1 MIKME
6 RKLIKKTVLSALFLA
21 IGIVLPLLTGQ
32 IKEFGDSLLPMHL
45 PVMLCGFICG
55 HKYGAAVGLIMPFL
69 RSAIFGMP
77 PMYPNAVW
85 MALELATYGFIIG
98 LVYKNR
104 KSDKILW
111 VYTSL
116 IIAML
121 SGRVVW
127 GISKALLLGI
137 KGSTFTFSAFLVGG
151 FVDAFLGIVLQLVL
165 IPSVMM
171 ILKKFKVGGSTK

>member
-1 MIKME
+1 ME
-6 RKLIKKTVLSALFLA
+6 RKSINKTVLSAMFLA
-21 IGIVLPLLTGQ
+21 IGLVLPLLTGQ
-32 IKEFGDSLLPMHL
+32 IKEVGDSLLPMHL
-45 PVMLCGFICG
+45 PVMLCGLICG
-55 HKYGAAVGLIMPFL
+55 YKHGAVVGLIMPFL
-69 RSAIFGMP
+69 RSVIFGMP

-85 MALELATYGFIIG
+85 MALELATYGLIIG

-116 IIAML
+116 ITAML

-127 GISKALLLGI
+127 GVSKALFLGL
-137 KGSTFTFSAFLVGG
+137 KGSAFTFSAFLVGG
-151 FVDAFLGIVLQLVL
+151 FVDAFLGIVLQLVF

-171 ILKKFKVGGSTK
+171 ILKKIKVGSGTK